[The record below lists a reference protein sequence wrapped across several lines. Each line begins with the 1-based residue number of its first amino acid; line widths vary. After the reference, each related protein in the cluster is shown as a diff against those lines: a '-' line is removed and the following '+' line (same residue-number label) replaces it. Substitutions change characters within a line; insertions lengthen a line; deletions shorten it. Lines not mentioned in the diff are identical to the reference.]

1 MFRPMRRARQQL
13 SQEQAREIM
22 ERGRTGVLALLG
34 DQGYPYAL
42 PINYV
47 WHEGRI
53 YFHCARE
60 GHKLDAIAAC
70 PKVSLC
76 VVDRDQVQPEK
87 FTTLYRSAIAFG
99 RARRLEP
106 GEASLQAIRLLNRKY
121 APGLEAQG
129 EAAIEKSWAQ
139 LCLVE
144 IQVEHLTGKQAKDLS
159 SGGEGE

>member
-1 MFRPMRRARQQL
+1 MFRPMRRARQQI

-99 RARRLEP
+99 RARRLVP
-106 GEASLQAIRLLNRKY
+106 GEEALTAVRLLNRKY

>member
-87 FTTLYRSAIAFG
+87 FTTLY
-99 RARRLEP
+99 L
-106 GEASLQAIRLLNRKY
+106 SLIH
-121 APGLEAQG
+121 
-129 EAAIEKSWAQ
+129 I
-139 LCLVE
+139 
-144 IQVEHLTGKQAKDLS
+144 
-159 SGGEGE
+159 